1 MVEGY
6 KMKMKP
12 WEAYM
17 EPFKIFG
24 NLYFVGN
31 RYVSSHVIDT
41 GEGLILLDSNFPEC
55 TYLLTEGMRKLG
67 LNPYDIKYILH
78 SHGHYDHIGG
88 TRALTEYFGAQTIIG
103 APDVPYVNGSVN
115 LTWADELGFKFFEA
129 FEPDIVLN
137 DGDIFEFGKTKI
149 RAVGTPGHTPG
160 TMSYFFNVDDGKDTY
175 IAGMQGGAGVNSLT
189 KRFLEKYNLPISC
202 REDFATS
209 MEKIKNEHVD
219 ILIGNH
225 PGDVDTAGKYARM
238 QEGEENPFIDPTAL
252 ERRLAYIM
260 NQFNKMVASGK

>member
-1 MVEGY
+1 MVHGY
-6 KMKMKP
+6 EMEMKP

-55 TYLLTEGMRKLG
+55 TFLLTEGMRKLG
-67 LNPYDIKYILH
+67 LNPFDIKYILH

-88 TRALTEYFGAQTIIG
+88 TRALSEYFGAKTIIS

-115 LTWADELGFKFFEA
+115 LTWANELGFKFFEA

-137 DGDIFEFGKTKI
+137 DGDIFELGKTKI
-149 RAVGTPGHTPG
+149 RTVSTPGHTPG
-160 TMSYFFNVDDGKDTY
+160 TMSFFFNVDDGKNTY
-175 IAGMQGGAGVNSLT
+175 TAGMFGGAGVNSMT
-189 KRFLEKYNLPISC
+189 NAFLNAYKLPLSL
-202 REDFATS
+202 RDDFRKS
-209 MEKIKNEHVD
+209 LDKVKNEKVD

-225 PGDVDTAGKYARM
+225 PGDVDTKGKYERM
-238 QEGEENPFIDPTAL
+238 QKGEENPFIDPTAL
-252 ERRLAYIM
+252 ERRLAYIT
-260 NQFNKMVASGK
+260 NQFNEMVASGK